1 MFKRANKKAQA
12 EKVLALL
19 DELERYI
26 ENDKNM
32 FTIDEEA
39 VKDEQLKKIYDKVAT
54 IAQKLEAKTKEDQGV
69 TGEMLLV
76 LEKISDGN
84 LSGRINLK
92 TSNPHI
98 QYLATSLNKL
108 SQKLQKDFQEMVL
121 VLKEYE
127 QGVYKRSL
135 DEHTLRDGEVLTLVR
150 GINSLKNAT
159 TVMLEKN
166 FIHGM
171 ELENYSE
178 VLIDN
183 MFHILEASGEQSK
196 VLHGASDEI
205 TLITEK
211 AKQSDIN
218 TKDMQSSS
226 AKVQNSAREGLG
238 YVSETVKA
246 IDEINSATININEAI
261 DVIDQI
267 AFQTNILS
275 LNAAVEAATAG
286 EAGKGFAVVA
296 SEVRNLAARSADA
309 AKTIK
314 ELVIQATDRA
324 GEGKKISEYMTKG
337 YEALNADIENT
348 IRLIEDTT
356 KSVHAQ
362 VQSIDTLSKTMHVLD
377 KHTQDYISIA
387 HSANEVSSS
396 VSDVSKTIFKM
407 ASVTEFDGK
416 DEITQ
421 NYQQKHSVTEELSHV

>member
-1 MFKRANKKAQA
+1 MFNRENKNRQA
-12 EKVLALL
+12 EKVLTLL
-19 DELERYI
+19 NELENYI
-26 ENDKNM
+26 ENEKNI
-32 FTIDEEA
+32 FTIDKTA
-39 VKDEQLKKIYDKVAT
+39 VKDAQLKKIYDKVAT

-84 LSGRINLK
+84 LSGRVHLK

-108 SQKLQKDFQEMVL
+108 SEKLQKDFSEMAL

-127 QGVYKRSL
+127 QSIYKRSL
-135 DEHTLRDGEVLTLVR
+135 DESTLRDGEMLTLIK

-159 TVMLEKN
+159 TVMLRKN
-166 FIHGM
+166 FTHGM
-171 ELENYSE
+171 ELEKSSE
-178 VLIDN
+178 VLIDK

-196 VLHGASDEI
+196 VLQSASAEI
-205 TLITEK
+205 TLITQK
-211 AKQSDIN
+211 AKQSDTN
-218 TKDMQSSS
+218 TQDMQSSS
-226 AKVQNSAREGLG
+226 AKVKSSAYQGLE
-238 YVSETVKA
+238 YVNETAKA
-246 IDEINSATININEAI
+246 IDEINNATININEAI

-324 GEGKKISEYMTKG
+324 VEGKKISEYMTKG
-337 YEALNADIENT
+337 YQELNVDIENT

-356 KSVHAQ
+356 KSVHEQ
-362 VQSIDTLSKTMHVLD
+362 VQSIDTLEKTLTVLD
-377 KHTQDYISIA
+377 KHTQNYISIA
-387 HSANEVSSS
+387 HSANEVSSN
-396 VSDVSKTIFKM
+396 VSEVSKNIFKM

-416 DEITQ
+416 DKIAQNYEKKEEIT
-421 NYQQKHSVTEELSHV
+421 YV